1 MIEIT
6 PDIQIDE
13 QEIEYNFIR
22 STGPGG
28 QNVNKVATAVQLRF
42 NAGGSPS
49 IPEEVKQRLSR
60 LAGRRMSAGGILTIV
75 ARQYRT
81 QEQNRQAALA
91 RLVHLIQQAAQTP
104 KPRHKTHPSRA
115 AIQRRLEVKRK
126 RGEIKR
132 MRHDSGNV
140 D

>member
-6 PDIQIDE
+6 PAIQIDE
-13 QEIEYNFIR
+13 QEIEYNFIH

-28 QNVNKVATAVQLRF
+28 QNVNKVASAVQLRF
-42 NAGGSPS
+42 NVGESSS
-49 IPEEVKQRLSR
+49 IPGVVKQRLSR
-60 LAGRRMSAGGILTIV
+60 LAGRRMSTAGILTIV

-91 RLVHLIQQAAQTP
+91 RLVHLIQQAAQPP
-104 KPRHKTHPSRA
+104 KPRHKTRPSRA